1 MMTFSKSISTCFS
14 KYFTFSGR
22 ASRSEYWWW
31 YLFSLLVTSA
41 ARAIDYALLPESAS
55 VVIDPSFGELL
66 MQSKC
71 ATIAT
76 IALFF
81 PSLTVFVRRLHD
93 SNHSGWWILFPLYNI
108 ILMFSPSDPEENDYG
123 TLAK

>member
-1 MMTFSKSISTCFS
+1 MMSFGKSISTCYS

-31 YLFSLLVTSA
+31 YLFCFLVTYA
-41 ARAIDYALLPESAS
+41 ARAIDYALLTESAS
-55 VVIDPSFGELL
+55 IVIDPSLGDLL

-71 ATIAT
+71 ETIAT

-93 SNHSGWWILFPLYNI
+93 SNHSGWWILVPLYNI
-108 ILMFSPSDPEENDYG
+108 ILMFLPSDPEENDYG
-123 TLAK
+123 TLAE